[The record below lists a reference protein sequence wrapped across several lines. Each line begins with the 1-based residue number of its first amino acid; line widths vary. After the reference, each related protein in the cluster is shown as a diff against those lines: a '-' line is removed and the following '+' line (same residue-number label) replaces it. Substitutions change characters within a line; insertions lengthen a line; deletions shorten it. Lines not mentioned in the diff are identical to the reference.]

1 LTSKISDL
9 TDSQT
14 IPDNADADLVAL
26 NSADFKARL
35 LALDLRSDFKITYSL
50 QLENAVRSFLKTRK
64 KSFERLLVKSNYYKP
79 LFENIFVAN
88 NIPSEIKYMAIVES
102 AFNVNAVSKMGATGI
117 WQFMKPTA
125 QQYGVL
131 VNSYVDNRRNPMQA
145 TIAAAVFM
153 NDLFKMFGDWSLV
166 LAAYNCGSGN
176 VQKAIKKAGG
186 KANFESIAMYFP
198 KETQAYIPAFLAT
211 MYVCEYATTHGIR
224 LMANNSDF
232 ADTHLMLVD
241 RAIDLKL
248 MAISLG
254 ISVDELRELN
264 PDFNVDVIPFNFSK
278 NYSVRVPSNKLA
290 LLQDLK
296 YRDGNNNYTQIIFD
310 AVDITSK
317 SKRKVTIHQAIKIPQ
332 HKIAVNKAIANLSA
346 NIDIETALK
355 FEKAAI
361 QRNSNHVYVVLN
373 NESLRDIALKFN
385 MTEADLHL
393 ANNLKYNTVVEGQK
407 LVIQTSGQFS
417 ARNEQVVV

>member
-50 QLENAVRSFLKTRK
+50 QLENVVRSFLKTRK

-88 NIPSEIKYMAIVES
+88 YIPSEIKYMAIVES